1 MDVEITALS
10 AHAGLLWIGT
20 SAGLAL
26 SVSLPRLGGVPLL
39 ATATKVGIVYYDLV
53 ERLLLII
60 KYEMAK
66 IPDWPSGVCMS
77 RLASDRGRNILV

>member
-1 MDVEITALS
+1 M
-10 AHAGLLWIGT
+10 
-20 SAGLAL
+20 AL

-53 ERLLLII
+53 KSLLQII

-66 IPDWPSGVCMS
+66 GPHWLSLCLSLGWVATATKVGKIYYY
-77 RLASDRGRNILV
+77 LALYL